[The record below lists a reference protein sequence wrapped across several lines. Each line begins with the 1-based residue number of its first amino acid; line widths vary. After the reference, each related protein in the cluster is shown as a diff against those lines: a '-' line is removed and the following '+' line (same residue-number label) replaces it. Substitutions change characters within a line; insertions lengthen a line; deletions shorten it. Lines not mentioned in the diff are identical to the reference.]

1 MQKKTDIDLGSGDAI
16 DLELLRAQR
25 ETLLAL
31 LTALQ
36 DPQVA
41 DVLMVT
47 AFLSTEDVDEHV
59 RGLLAL
65 LDILL
70 TNSDITL

>member
-1 MQKKTDIDLGSGDAI
+1 MNKKTDIDLGSGDTI

-25 ETLLAL
+25 ETLLGL
-31 LTALQ
+31 LSAIQ

-47 AFLSTEDVDEHV
+47 AFLSAEDVDEHV
-59 RGLLAL
+59 RGLLTL

>member
-31 LTALQ
+31 LTAIQ

>member
-1 MQKKTDIDLGSGDAI
+1 MHKKTDIDLGSGDAI

-25 ETLLAL
+25 ETLLGL
-31 LTALQ
+31 LTAIQ

-47 AFLSTEDVDEHV
+47 AFLNTEDIDEHV
-59 RGLLAL
+59 RGLLTL
-65 LDILL
+65 IDTLL